1 MLQDY
6 FFDAYMGTSKAQP
19 AAPAPDIPVKDTYS
33 RAEVD
38 EIISMKLEEA
48 VKQISGKDVQ
58 VAPVLDPEDAPTIL
72 EDLGQPRTTSDK

>member
-6 FFDAYMGTSKAQP
+6 FFDAYMETSKVTP

-38 EIISMKLEEA
+38 EIISRKLEEA

-58 VAPVLDPEDAPTIL
+58 VAPVLDPEDTPSIV
-72 EDLGQPRTTSDK
+72 EDLGQPRTNEDN